1 MTADR
6 SAAVEQRPVGR
17 DAPTFP
23 VEPPLTAGLPNAA
36 PEDQR
41 PLEVEYAYDA
51 VDPAAFDTPV
61 SPGLDRWAQLLP
73 PLAGAGLGA
82 GGTPLLSVPAIG
94 DWADVEGSVYLK
106 DESQN
111 PTWSHKDRLNR
122 PIVSAALRAEAR
134 GLVAASTGNHGAS
147 AAAHAAR
154 NDLPAVVLTVPGTPP
169 AMEEFV
175 RSHGAAIV
183 QLREHDGLVSVV
195 DALATRGFHP
205 ATSRTAVH
213 TGHPYGPEGYKT
225 IAYEIYCQL
234 GSVPGTVLVP
244 TAFAELLYGVW
255 KGFRE
260 LDQLG
265 LAEDTPAMIAC
276 EPGRQAAH
284 VRARERGEP
293 VVEIDAG
300 ESDAHSIGGATST
313 HRGYL
318 ALEAS
323 DGRAVAVPETTIAE
337 AQRRLSARG
346 RWQEFSAAA
355 AAGGLAVLDSVEAP
369 VVVLGCSSGY
379 KDGTDWSAPRVAGTV
394 EAVAGAVADEYGLDL
409 SPRRP

>member
-1 MTADR
+1 VTAGR
-6 SAAVEQRPVGR
+6 STAVAQRPVGR
-17 DAPTFP
+17 DGPTYP
-23 VEPPLTAGLPNAA
+23 LEPPLTAGLPDAS
-36 PEDQR
+36 PESQR
-41 PLEVEYAYDA
+41 PIEVDYAYDR
-51 VDPAAFDTPV
+51 VDPAVFESGVA
-61 SPGLDRWAQLLP
+61 PGIDRWAQLLP
-73 PLAGAGLGA
+73 PLVGPGLGA
-82 GGTPLLSVPAIG
+82 GATPLLSVPGIG
-94 DWADVEGSVYLK
+94 AWAGVDGPVYLK

-122 PIVSAALRAEAR
+122 PIVSAALRADAR

-147 AAAHAAR
+147 VAAHAAR

-175 RSHGAAIV
+175 RSHGAAVV
-183 QLREHDGLVSVV
+183 QLRDHDGLVSVV
-195 DALATRGFHP
+195 DTLATRGFHP

-225 IAYEIYCQL
+225 IAYETYCQL
-234 GSVPGTVLVP
+234 GTVPGTVLVP

-260 LDQLG
+260 LDRLG
-265 LAEDTPAMIAC
+265 VADECPAMIAC

-284 VRARERGEP
+284 VKALARDEP
-293 VVEIDAG
+293 VVEITPD
-300 ESDAHSIGGATST
+300 ESDAHSIGGSTST

-337 AQRRLSARG
+337 AQRQLSDRG
-346 RWQEFSAAA
+346 HWQEFSAAA
-355 AAGGLAVLDSVEAP
+355 AAGGLSVVESVDSP

-379 KDGTDWSAPRVAGTV
+379 KDGTDWSAPRVGGTV
-394 EAVAGAVADEYGLDL
+394 DAVAEVVTDEYGLDL
-409 SPRRP
+409 SPRRS